1 MTVEFFDLARR
12 LYAATTGK
20 PVLQVAAALFTV
32 NPAAIFVD
40 AHQGADGKVKAV
52 VFRQGSKPVTAGGVA
67 ALRALA
73 AAGAVMDPKG
83 VPVQLITPDGTTLA
97 ALGQIARAASRHED
111 DTVRAASAV
120 VGWWIDRNGYPGT
133 NVVVDLLAHSRLRFI
148 TGTVPSRE
156 RSAAYWRNE
165 VFAVGDSV
173 AGLPVW
179 AQRISGGEE
188 LAMVAPIHEDDAY
201 SYRAAAERFG
211 KGWDWTHAEP
221 PPVAAMGLRVR
232 CDTADL
238 WDAALRSDRLWRHRA
253 VHTGH
258 VTGGEVIFA
267 NRAIFTIACP
277 RMDSRLRVG
286 SDVVGWGNGV
296 DSYDKSTLFYGDVQ
310 NAEAH
315 NGALHLTISRVP
327 FAQRPNPGQWVT
339 LMPAPPN
346 SRTVIMGRSRYRRLL
361 FKGDSW
367 IASGKTPGVRRRD
380 VPLDVLCAAA
390 ETE

>member
-12 LYAATTGK
+12 LYAAKTGQ

-32 NPAAIFVD
+32 TPQAILVD
-40 AHQGADGKVKAV
+40 ARQDGTGKIKATV
-52 VFRQGSKPVTAGGVA
+52 CPLGGKPTTAGGVA

-73 AAGAVMDPKG
+73 AAGAVMDPT
-83 VPVQLITPDGTTLA
+83 VPPPQLITPDSTTLA
-97 ALGQIARAASRHED
+97 ALGQMARSASGHDD

-120 VGWWIDRNGYPGT
+120 VGWWIDRAGYPGT
-133 NVVVDLLAHSRLRFI
+133 NAVVNLLAHSRQRFI

-156 RSAAYWRNE
+156 STAAYWRE

-173 AGLPVW
+173 AGLAVW
-179 AQRISGGEE
+179 AARISQGDE
-188 LAMVAPIHEDDAY
+188 LAMVAPIREDDAY
-201 SYRAAAERFG
+201 SYRAAAERFA
-211 KGWDWTHAEP
+211 KGWDWTRPEP

-258 VTGGEVIFA
+258 VTGGEVTHA
-267 NRAIFTIACP
+267 TRAIFTISCP
-277 RMDSRLRVG
+277 RLDSRLRVG
-286 SDVVGWGNGV
+286 SDVVGWIGGV
-296 DSYDKSTLFYGDVQ
+296 DSYDKATLFYGDVQ

-315 NGALHLTISRVP
+315 QGTLHLTLSRVP

-346 SRTVIMGRSRYRRLL
+346 ERTVRMGRSRYRRLL

-367 IASGKTPGVRRRD
+367 IAAGKTPGVRRRD

-390 ETE
+390 ETD